1 MVHFTAEEK
10 AAITGLWGKVNV
22 EEAGGY
28 LVAVL
33 GDATILH
40 RVRTDPVLHQPVYY
54 SLAVLAGT
62 DLGLWLSML
71 PSGPGA
77 LWLETQMV
85 GLGPCVLQQHF
96 LHSFMEPAVLFTMVL
111 DSLVAIRFSLRYASM
126 LMGPRAA
133 LKPLNG
139 STNVSSCGHEGLKT
153 GIAISKAHGL
163 QMLQFLRVAVF
174 SEGT

>member
-1 MVHFTAEEK
+1 MASFHRAKRTLENDDVSALPSSNLSFHVPVD
-10 AAITGLWGKVNV
+10 GLPRPGVGSLLELPAHCV
-22 EEAGGY
+22 GY
-28 LVAVL
+28 LVALL

-71 PSGPGA
+71 PSGLGA

-85 GLGPCVLQQHF
+85 GLGPCVLQQRF

-126 LMGPRAA
+126 LMGPLRHWSGSCWARGA
-133 LKPLNG
+133 LPSQPRLH
-139 STNVSSCGHEGLKT
+139 C
-153 GIAISKAHGL
+153 IS
-163 QMLQFLRVAVF
+163 
-174 SEGT
+174 